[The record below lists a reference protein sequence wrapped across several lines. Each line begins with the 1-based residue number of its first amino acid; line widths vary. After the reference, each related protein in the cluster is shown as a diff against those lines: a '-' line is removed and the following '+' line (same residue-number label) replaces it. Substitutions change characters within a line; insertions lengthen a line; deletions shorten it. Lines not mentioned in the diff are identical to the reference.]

1 MPHDRTL
8 PRDDWSPPDPGVR
21 LPGQKIKAVPRR
33 IRQIVSATLQ
43 RLFPVG
49 FARLK
54 MRMVAARNFRC
65 DARRFRER
73 SGIARTVEQVT
84 LQAKITMDYHRLE
97 KGLSLREP
105 RTDFGTKVAH
115 DLIGNLTRY
124 CRTFGADQLTAT
136 TLEVLEEYNQFRRR
150 HATAVAAIE
159 GATARLR
166 REFSWDG
173 SACGGGTIEISAAQV
188 RSMSRIDAAAF
199 FGSRHSVRDF
209 TDEPVDVSQL
219 ETAVRMAQRT
229 PSVCNRQAWR
239 VHVARDP
246 ALKEKLLALQNGNLG
261 FRSQI
266 ACALVVV
273 CDLRHFVT
281 VGERNQAWIDGGMFA
296 MSLVYALHSLGL
308 GTCFLNWS
316 VTEEVDR
323 KLRPLLQVTEHDVII
338 TMLAVGH
345 LPERFRV
352 AHSQRKSI
360 DRALVLED

>member
-1 MPHDRTL
+1 M
-8 PRDDWSPPDPGVR
+8 
-21 LPGQKIKAVPRR
+21 
-33 IRQIVSATLQ
+33 RQLLSAFLQ
-43 RLFPVG
+43 RFFPVG

-54 MRMVAARNFRC
+54 VRVTAARNFRS

-97 KGLSLREP
+97 KGLSLRQP
-105 RTDFGTKVAH
+105 RTDFGTKVAQE
-115 DLIGNLTRY
+115 LIANLTRY
-124 CRTFGADQLTAT
+124 CRSFGADQLTAT
-136 TLEVLEEYNQFRRR
+136 TLEALEEFNQFRRR
-150 HATAVAAIE
+150 HGTAVAEILE
-159 GATARLR
+159 ATTQLK
-166 REFSWDG
+166 REFSWSG
-173 SACGGGTIEISAAQV
+173 SACGGGTVETSAAQV
-188 RSMSRIDAAAF
+188 RDMSRIDGPAF
-199 FGSRHSVRDF
+199 FNSRHSVRDF
-209 TDEPVDVSQL
+209 TDEPVDVAEL
-219 ETAVRMAQRT
+219 EEAVRMAQRT

-239 VHVARDP
+239 VHVARGA
-246 ALKEKLLALQNGNLG
+246 ALKERLLSLQNGNLG

-316 VTEEVDR
+316 VTEDVDR
-323 KLRPLLQVTEHDVII
+323 KLRPHLKVTEHDVII

-345 LPERFRV
+345 LPQRFRV
-352 AHSQRKSI
+352 AHSQRKPI
-360 DRALVLED
+360 DQALVLED